1 MGRRSSVVAIVILAF
16 AGLSLTSIAA
26 PAGRGTPNENAPFLL
41 EERYASEPEPKQ
53 RVLIA
58 IKLAEVRLKELQSA
72 YKNGSPALQKEAAEN
87 YLGAV
92 DRLAKA
98 VSEAAD
104 MGYSKKA
111 EQRLRHQLRELED
124 LKMAVYYQER
134 PAVTDVA
141 ARVAKVQE
149 KILYS
154 IMQPRQESAKR

>member
-1 MGRRSSVVAIVILAF
+1 MGILAF
-16 AGLSLTSIAA
+16 AGLSLAPISA
-26 PAGRGTPNENAPFLL
+26 PAGRGTPSENAPFLL
-41 EERYASEPEPKQ
+41 EERYDSEPDPKQ

-154 IMQPRQESAKR
+154 IMQPRQESANR

>member
-26 PAGRGTPNENAPFLL
+26 PTGRGTPSENAPFLL
-41 EERYASEPEPKQ
+41 EERYDSEPDPKQ

-58 IKLAEVRLKELQSA
+58 IKLAEVRLKELQAA
-72 YKNGSPALQKEAAEN
+72 YKKGTPAPQKEAAEN

-92 DRLAKA
+92 DRLGKA
-98 VSEAAD
+98 ASEAAD

-124 LKMAVYYQER
+124 LKMAVSYQER
-134 PAVTDVA
+134 PTVVEIA